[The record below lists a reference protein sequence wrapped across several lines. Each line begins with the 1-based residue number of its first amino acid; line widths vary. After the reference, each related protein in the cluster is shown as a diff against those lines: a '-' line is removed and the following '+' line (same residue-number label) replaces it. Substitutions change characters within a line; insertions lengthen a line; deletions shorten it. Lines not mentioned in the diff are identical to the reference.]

1 MSTRTIKEYRYF
13 LKDSIRKE
21 INFHLTDQSKGKAPP
36 EAQKPYDK
44 NGTIIDLIKVDA
56 FSSDFQMPLM
66 EAIGSRVSVRR
77 FSNNHLTLKELSF
90 LLWAT
95 QGIKSLI
102 SGSTLRTVP
111 SAGARHSFETYL
123 YIGMVDGIE
132 EGIYR
137 YLPLSHQL
145 VLEFKG
151 ENFAE
156 EITGCCFGQKYT
168 GYAAVTF
175 IWAAI
180 PYRMEWR
187 YHLAA
192 HKVIA
197 IDAGHLCQNLYL
209 ACQAIDAG
217 TCAIGAYDQEK
228 FDELLELD
236 NEEEFVVYLAPVGKK
251 E

>member
-1 MSTRTIKEYRYF
+1 MSNRSIEEYRYF

-21 INFHLTDQSKGKAPP
+21 IDFRFTDQRKGKAPP
-36 EAQKPYDK
+36 EVQKPYDK
-44 NGTIIDLIKVDA
+44 NGTIIDLLKVEA
-56 FSSDFQMPLM
+56 FSSDFQIPLM
-66 EAIGSRVSVRR
+66 EAIGSRVSVRK
-77 FSNNHLTLKELSF
+77 FSNEHVTLKELSF

-95 QGIKSLI
+95 QGVKSLV

-123 YIGMVDGIE
+123 YIRLVEGIE

-151 ENFAE
+151 EYFAE
-156 EITGCCFGQKYT
+156 EITGICFGQRYT
-168 GYAAVTF
+168 GYSAVTF
-175 IWAAI
+175 IWTAV

-228 FDELLELD
+228 FDEFLKLD
-236 NEEEFVVYLAPVGKK
+236 GNEEFVVYLAPVGKK
-251 E
+251 